1 MTLNILIV
9 EDEAILAVEL
19 ECIIRELGHNVV
31 GIATSSS
38 DAITLA
44 NRKQPDLALV
54 DVNLK
59 DGPTGPDAARK
70 LAEEGQVAVLF
81 TTSNPD
87 RIPSDF
93 AKACGL
99 VTKPYSEHGLKAAI
113 TFLSECLVEGK
124 PKRSKPHGLVL
135 APHFTQRWGSQDN
148 YA

>member
-19 ECIIRELGHNVV
+19 ECIVRELGHNVV
-31 GIATSSS
+31 GIAASSPE
-38 DAITLA
+38 AIALA
-44 NRKQPDLALV
+44 DRKQPDLALV

-59 DGPTGPDAARK
+59 DGPTGPEAARK

-113 TFLSECLVEGK
+113 TFLSECLIEGRA
-124 PKRSKPHGLVL
+124 KRSKPHGLVL
-135 APHFTQRWGSQDN
+135 APHFNQRFGALDN
-148 YA
+148 HA